1 MWSLNDPQQRNVSVN
16 EGEGSAPSGV
26 APPDDEHP
34 TNNDDGHR
42 NNEPESLAPRLRPR
56 PPRQM
61 LPSCHAKLL
70 SMDCTSGANHN
81 KIRERAYTMFTG
93 REGGSGRLL
102 ASGRTPG
109 LGPIFYR
116 PRFFSHVVGQ
126 EFFILI
132 GYAKG
137 EPGPDHEGGKTRFLA
152 SSTSSSL
159 AWLTANEGGQRRG
172 TKSTRRGAFSTK
184 RSPSR
189 A

>member
-42 NNEPESLAPRLRPR
+42 NNEPESLAPP

-93 REGGSGRLL
+93 LERGSGRLP

-109 LGPIFYR
+109 LGPIFHR
-116 PRFFSHVVGQ
+116 PRFVSHVVGQ

-137 EPGPDHEGGKTRFLA
+137 GPGPDHEGGKTRFLA
-152 SSTSSSL
+152 SSTSSS
-159 AWLTANEGGQRRG
+159 
-172 TKSTRRGAFSTK
+172 S
-184 RSPSR
+184 
-189 A
+189 